1 MFKIFI
7 GSLSVCLVMLSTNI
21 VSAQST
27 TDPQTKTQQIN
38 WLGVSLMTVSDALK
52 SQLGNLLNT
61 DQGVMIKSV
70 QANSPAQKAGLQSYD
85 ILRAFNG
92 IAITSTQQV
101 YDLVQQNKA
110 NKSAKLDIIRKGQKR
125 MISAIIGTR
134 EVNTYQ
140 TNQAPFPSVPRHS
153 FNNNFWNSPFPPFPQ
168 TNWNSFFNQPPLQ
181 PNGNSLSTPG
191 FPLFPQQLSNG
202 MQSWSHS
209 ESMNI
214 KTLANGNIHAEL
226 KTKDTDGNEKNFIFE
241 GNRETVIQDIQQQKG
256 LPENQKKNLINALQG
271 NSMMDINQNFFEN
284 FPYNPNN
291 SMPQQGTMY

>member
-140 TNQAPFPSVPRHS
+140 TNQASFPSVPRHS

>member
-1 MFKIFI
+1 
-7 GSLSVCLVMLSTNI
+7 
-21 VSAQST
+21 
-27 TDPQTKTQQIN
+27 
-38 WLGVSLMTVSDALK
+38 
-52 SQLGNLLNT
+52 
-61 DQGVMIKSV
+61 
-70 QANSPAQKAGLQSYD
+70 
-85 ILRAFNG
+85 
-92 IAITSTQQV
+92 V

-110 NKSAKLDIIRKGQKR
+110 NESAKLDIIRKGQKR